1 VNYTQAR
8 AQIKSGDLLAW
19 SHRVPF
25 WHSYRDFKIALIRLF
40 TRSEFTHVGTAV
52 WAGGRLLVLEAVKP
66 VVRLHP
72 VSMLGNFYWVP
83 LPASWTPEAEQYAF
97 AQIGDRYSVLD
108 AIVGYFGMP
117 KDDHREQCAE
127 LKIRVAAA
135 AGVCLGDVAT
145 PTAVVS
151 KAASYGQTMRFIT
164 MEKTP

>member
-1 VNYTQAR
+1 MNYTAAR
-8 AQIKSGDLLAW
+8 QQIKSGDLLAW

-52 WAGGRLLVLEAVKP
+52 WLGGRLMVLEAVKP

-72 VSMLGNFYWVP
+72 VSQLGDFYWVP
-83 LPASWTPEAEQYAF
+83 LPSTWYAQAERYAF
-97 AQIGDRYSVLD
+97 EQLGDRYSVLD

-117 KDDHREQCAE
+117 KDDAREQCAE

-135 AGVCLGDVAT
+135 AGVDLGDTAT

-151 KAASYGQTMRFIT
+151 RALQMGQPLRYIT
-164 MEKTP
+164 MEKAP